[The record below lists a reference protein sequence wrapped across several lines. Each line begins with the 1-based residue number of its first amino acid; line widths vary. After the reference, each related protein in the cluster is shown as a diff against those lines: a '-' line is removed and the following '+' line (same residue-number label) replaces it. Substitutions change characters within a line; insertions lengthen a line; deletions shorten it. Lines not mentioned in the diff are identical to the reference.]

1 MVSLRSGFHVSSS
14 GFGKRV
20 IELNKSKFFLQSDAT
35 LPGRAYKMCDLN
47 TVFILGLASSFAT
60 NIVVL
65 IYGLISEQT
74 IFQSDASIVT
84 ISMVIFYW
92 QARFGY

>member
-1 MVSLRSGFHVSSS
+1 
-14 GFGKRV
+14 
-20 IELNKSKFFLQSDAT
+20 
-35 LPGRAYKMCDLN
+35 MCDLN

-92 QARFGY
+92 QARFWLLVQRNEVNDDPVKFALKDKISLLVIVILGIISGLEQVVY